1 MTSKTLI
8 NLTRMS
14 KIFQPISGLSD
25 TGEKTE
31 LSQSHKLAL
40 ACMLCC
46 LWECGS

>member
-31 LSQSHKLAL
+31 LSQSHKVLFSFSL
-40 ACMLCC
+40 ILYKN
-46 LWECGS
+46 